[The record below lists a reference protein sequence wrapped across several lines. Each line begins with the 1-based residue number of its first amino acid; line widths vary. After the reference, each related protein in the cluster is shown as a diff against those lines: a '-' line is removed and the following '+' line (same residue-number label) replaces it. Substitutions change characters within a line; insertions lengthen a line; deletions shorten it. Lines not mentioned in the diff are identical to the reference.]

1 MKILIIGGTG
11 IIGGSIAEAAVN
23 AGHDVYIIS
32 KTGPKSKL
40 KDMNAHFLMAD
51 WFRDDL
57 AEAAVTL
64 GFDVIV
70 DALIFNEKHI
80 ERSAR
85 IINGHCTHFIYI
97 STDSVYPHPGNGI
110 TEDTEINEDG
120 IHWEYGKG
128 KFRAEQYLRS
138 HSSEYGFYWT
148 VIRPTITF
156 GETRIPVGFAS
167 QRNTCN
173 LADRIREHRPV
184 LRFDDP
190 SSHHAMCHSSVFGNA
205 VTGLML
211 NSRAAGQI
219 YHISDDRAYTYGEV
233 FESIEKVLGI
243 KGKYVYLPPEVIRR
257 FTSVYE
263 DTVYDKNPEFTLS
276 NAAIKSACSDVNYS
290 CDMDQVMAETVRYL
304 ESQKEKAPQDCEY
317 DLLTDLIL
325 FENAG
330 NTDDE
335 VKSYVNGFS
344 KDYIIKL
351 KRFDRDCRSQK
362 RKQKIKDMLTPAY
375 RAVKGVCSGK
385 KK

>member
-32 KTGPKSKL
+32 KTGPKGKL
-40 KDMNAHFLMAD
+40 KDLTAHFLMAD

-57 AEAAVTL
+57 AEAAVAL

-85 IINGHCTHFIYI
+85 IINGHCKHFIYI
-97 STDSVYPHPGNGI
+97 STDSVYPHPGYGI
-110 TEDTEINEDG
+110 TEDIKINEDE

-148 VIRPTITF
+148 IIRPTITF

-167 QRNTCN
+167 RRNTAN
-173 LADRIREHRPV
+173 LIERLKDHKPV

-190 SSHHAMCHSSVFGNA
+190 STHHAMCHTSVFGNA
-205 VTGLML
+205 VTKLML
-211 NSRAAGQI
+211 NTRTAGQV
-219 YHISDDRAYTYGEV
+219 YHISDDRTYTYGEV
-233 FESIEKVLGI
+233 FESIEKTLGA

-257 FTSVYE
+257 FTSYYE
-263 DTVYDKNPEFTLS
+263 DAVYDKNPEFTLS
-276 NAAIKSACSDVNYS
+276 NAAIRTVCSDVNFS
-290 CDMDQVMAETVRYL
+290 CDMDQVMTETVSYL
-304 ESQKEKAPQDCEY
+304 ESQKEKVPQDCEY

-325 FENAG
+325 LENAG
-330 NTDDE
+330 KTDDD

-351 KRFDRDCRSQK
+351 KRFDRDFRRQK
-362 RKQKIKDMLTPAY
+362 RKQKIKYMLTPAY